1 MIDEVA
7 QYQVKAMWHPLKLFA
22 VTRIQTFYRRRLCN
36 RRQVRYGSLTFLV
49 SGAFT
54 ECLNEV
60 DSIKWHSQRY
70 RMVFLGVLPHALA
83 CLDAMIMQFAHL
95 KPFAAKRLQE
105 AEHLQY
111 EKLGHEVA
119 AIQ

>member
-1 MIDEVA
+1 
-7 QYQVKAMWHPLKLFA
+7 MWRPLRIFA
-22 VTRIQTFYRRRLCN
+22 AIRIQRFYRRRLSN
-36 RRQVRYGSLTFLV
+36 RRSVRYGSLTFLV
-49 SGAFT
+49 NGAFT

-60 DSIKWHSQRY
+60 RNIEWYSQRY

-83 CLDAMIMQFAHL
+83 CLDAMIMQFAYMKSL
-95 KPFAAKRLQE
+95 ASQRLQE
-105 AEHLQY
+105 AAHSQW